1 MIIYRAMCEEE
12 YLNTLKKGAPD
23 FLKRKKWFT
32 PNKDFLNRVLD
43 GKFNNSSFKDK
54 YTHLV
59 VFEVSNIEC
68 CDWFNS
74 KEIQIDRRSLVTFKI
89 KSYNKL

>member
-1 MIIYRAMCEEE
+1 MEVYRAMCESE
-12 YLNTLKKGAPD
+12 YKETLRKGAPD

-32 PNKDFLNRVLD
+32 PDKSFLKRVLD
-43 GKFNNSSFKDK
+43 GDFNNSKFKDK

-59 VFEVSNIEC
+59 VFKIGRVGC
-68 CDWFNS
+68 CDWVTN

-89 KSYNKL
+89 LYHKKL